1 MASDRSLYH
10 KIELVLDIAKSVSV
24 ASVDELRIEII
35 GRKPANFFS
44 RQYDPDTDRFDED
57 ISERVVRKTL
67 STCRVLGLLADD
79 GSLTTAGRE
88 ALRKTRFDVVL
99 AEAVRKFL
107 REREI
112 HLPKL
117 NELIRKKLQASP
129 PVLPTSEELWH
140 ATGTKM
146 SRGTFARMLT
156 LLAHSGAARS
166 AQRRIYLR
174 FEAE

>member
-1 MASDRSLYH
+1 MASDHSLYR
-10 KIELVLDIAKSVSV
+10 KIELVLDMAKSVSV
-24 ASVDELRIEII
+24 ANLDELRSEII

-44 RQYDPDTDRFDED
+44 RQYDPETDRFDED
-57 ISERVVRKTL
+57 ISERAVRKTL

-88 ALRKTRFDVVL
+88 ALRKTRFDAVL
-99 AEAVRKFL
+99 AAAVRRFF

-112 HLPKL
+112 HLSKL
-117 NELIRKKLQASP
+117 NEQIREKLQASP
-129 PVLPTSEELWH
+129 PVLPTSEELWRT
-140 ATGTKM
+140 TGAQM

-174 FEAE
+174 FEAG